1 MSSNFHA
8 QNEKA
13 RTIAQITKLVW
24 EDVIEPASEFNEKWL
39 QSILTR
45 AQEIRIEAGLE
56 KAEIFTR
63 NGIEYYPDTAA
74 PQIAINAK
82 MAPIQFQL
90 YDEMDKQHAESQA
103 LSKDWQ
109 LIKQTL
115 GSVLTYAKEPQDFR
129 DLMPDSFIK
138 MFTSKYQSSS
148 FFHKPR
154 AREIQEILPNSFLL
168 KNYTEKIIPLIE
180 YYIAMRLV
188 HQ

>member
-1 MSSNFHA
+1 MSSNIQK

-39 QSILTR
+39 QSILKK
-45 AQEIRIEAGLE
+45 AQQIRLEAGLD
-56 KAEIFTR
+56 KAEVFTR
-63 NGIEYYPDTAA
+63 NGIEYYIDGITVPLL
-74 PQIAINAK
+74 PRYS
-82 MAPIQFQL
+82 PIQFQL

-138 MFTSKYQSSS
+138 MFTSKYQSST

>member
-1 MSSNFHA
+1 MSSNLQA

-24 EDVIEPASEFNEKWL
+24 EDVMEPASEFNEKWL
-39 QSILTR
+39 QSILKK
-45 AQEIRIEAGLE
+45 AQQIRLESGME
-56 KAEIFTR
+56 KAEVFTR
-63 NGIEYYPDTAA
+63 NGIEYYIEGVTVPLL
-74 PQIAINAK
+74 PK
-82 MAPIQFQL
+82 YSPIQFQL
-90 YDEMDKQHAESQA
+90 YDEMDKQHAENQA

-115 GSVLTYAKEPQDFR
+115 GSVLTYAKESQDFR

-138 MFTSKYQSSS
+138 MFTSKYQSST